1 MATATAKRALRF
13 KIWEKREGNGAMT
26 QVLCLG
32 EILYDYLAQ
41 EAGKPLEK
49 VNNWIAYPGGAPANV
64 ATALV
69 KLGTSAGFIGC
80 IGQDEAGQ
88 ALKKLL
94 AQIGV
99 NCQGMQEHPT
109 APTRS
114 VYVTRSLEGDRAF
127 AGFGDLPTD
136 QFADAFLDA
145 DQLPI
150 PLFEQAQFL
159 VIGTLELAYP
169 KTRKAVFR
177 ALDLANTYNIKV
189 LVDVN
194 WRPMFWSDPEAAVPL
209 IDRLWHTVDFVKL
222 SKEEAQWLFNTA
234 ESGAIAHQ
242 LSSVEGVFVTDGE
255 GTISYHLNDL
265 EGKVPAF
272 QMSVQDTTGAGDSF
286 VAGLVHQLCEKGLNH
301 LNNPTTVKEII
312 TYACAVGGLTTTKPG
327 AIAAQPTAEEVETF
341 LTGIR

>member
-1 MATATAKRALRF
+1 
-13 KIWEKREGNGAMT
+13 MT

-41 EAGKPLEK
+41 EAGKSVEN

-80 IGQDEAGQ
+80 IGKDEAGQ
-88 ALKKLL
+88 SLKQLL
-94 AQIGV
+94 LDIGV
-99 NCQGMQEHPT
+99 NCQGIQEHPT
-109 APTRS
+109 APTRQ

-145 DQLPI
+145 DQLPVA
-150 PLFEQAQFL
+150 LFEQAQFL

-169 KTRKAVFR
+169 TTRKAIFR
-177 ALDLANTYNIKV
+177 ALDLANTYNLKV
-189 LVDVN
+189 LLDVN
-194 WRPMFWSDPEAAVPL
+194 WRPMFWPDPDAAIPL
-209 IDRLWHTVDFVKL
+209 ISQLWKTVDFVKL
-222 SKEEAQWLFNTA
+222 SREEAEWLFNTS

-255 GTISYHLNDL
+255 GMISYHFNDF
-265 EGKVPAF
+265 EGKIPAF
-272 QMSVQDTTGAGDSF
+272 QVSVQDTTGAGDSF
-286 VAGLVHQLCEKGLNH
+286 VAGLVHQLCQKGLNH
-301 LNNPTTVKEII
+301 LNSPVAVQEVI
-312 TYACAVGGLTTTKPG
+312 TYACAVGGLTTTQPG
-327 AIAAQPTAEEVETF
+327 AISAQPTAGDVEAF
-341 LTGIR
+341 LMEFAHNN

>member
-1 MATATAKRALRF
+1 
-13 KIWEKREGNGAMT
+13 MT

-41 EAGKPLEK
+41 EAGKPLAEVK
-49 VNNWIAYPGGAPANV
+49 NWLAYPGGAPANV

-69 KLGTSAGFIGC
+69 KLGTSAAFIGC

-88 ALKKLL
+88 ALKQLL
-94 AQIGV
+94 ADTGV
-99 NCQGMQEHPT
+99 NCQGIQEHPN

-114 VYVTRSLEGDRAF
+114 VYVLRSSEGDRAF
-127 AGFGDLPTD
+127 AGFGDLPKD

-145 DQLPI
+145 DQLPV
-150 PLFEQAQFL
+150 PLFENAQFL

-169 KTRKAVFR
+169 KTRKAVLR

-194 WRPMFWSDPEAAVPL
+194 WRPMFWPDPEAAIPL
-209 IDRLWHTVDFVKL
+209 INYLWQAVDFVKL

-234 ESGAIAHQ
+234 EAGAIAHQ
-242 LSSVEGVFVTDGE
+242 LSSIEGVFVTDGE
-255 GTISYHLNDL
+255 GTISYYMNDL

-272 QMSVQDTTGAGDSF
+272 KLSVEDTTGAGDSF

-301 LNNPTTVKEII
+301 LNHPTTVKKMI
-312 TYACAVGGLTTTKPG
+312 TYACAVGGLTTTKAG
-327 AIAAQPTAEEVETF
+327 AIAGQPTAAEVETF
-341 LTGIR
+341 LSGIC

>member
-1 MATATAKRALRF
+1 
-13 KIWEKREGNGAMT
+13 MT

-41 EAGKPLEK
+41 EAGKSMEN

-80 IGQDEAGQ
+80 IGKDEAGQ
-88 ALKKLL
+88 SLKQLL
-94 AQIGV
+94 LDIGV
-99 NCQGMQEHPT
+99 NCQGIQEHPT
-109 APTRS
+109 APTRQ

-127 AGFGDLPTD
+127 AGFGDQPTD

-150 PLFEQAQFL
+150 ALFEQAQFL

-169 KTRKAVFR
+169 TTRKAIFR
-177 ALDLANTYNIKV
+177 ALDLANTYNLKV
-189 LVDVN
+189 LVDIN
-194 WRPMFWSDPEAAVPL
+194 WRPMFWPDPDAALPL
-209 IDRLWHTVDFVKL
+209 ITQLWKTVDFVKL
-222 SKEEAQWLFNTA
+222 SREEAEWLFNTS

-255 GTISYHLNDL
+255 GMISYYFNDF
-265 EGKVPAF
+265 EGKIPAF
-272 QMSVQDTTGAGDSF
+272 QVSVQDTTGAGDSF
-286 VAGLVHQLCEKGLNH
+286 VAGLVHQLCQNGLNH
-301 LNNPTTVKEII
+301 LNSAVAVKEVI
-312 TYACAVGGLTTTKPG
+312 TYACAVGGLTTTQPG
-327 AIAAQPTAEEVETF
+327 AISAQPTAEAVEAF
-341 LTGIR
+341 LMESAHNNS

>member
-1 MATATAKRALRF
+1 
-13 KIWEKREGNGAMT
+13 MT

-41 EAGKPLEK
+41 EAGKSLEEVK
-49 VNNWIAYPGGAPANV
+49 NWLPYPGGAPANV

-80 IGQDEAGQ
+80 IGKDEAGQ
-88 ALKKLL
+88 ALKQLL
-94 AQIGV
+94 QEIGV
-99 NCQGMQEHPT
+99 NCRGIQEHPT
-109 APTRS
+109 APTRK

-127 AGFGDLPTD
+127 AGFGDLPTE

-145 DQLPI
+145 DRLPV

-169 KTRKAVFR
+169 TTRKAVFR

-189 LVDVN
+189 LLDIN
-194 WRPMFWSDPEAAVPL
+194 WRPMFWPNPDAAIPL
-209 IDRLWHTVDFVKL
+209 INRLWQTVDFVKL
-222 SKEEAQWLFNTA
+222 SREEAQWLFNTA

-255 GTISYHLNDL
+255 GTISYYFNDF
-265 EGKVPAF
+265 EGKIPAF
-272 QMSVQDTTGAGDSF
+272 PMSVQDTTGAGDSF
-286 VAGLVHQLCEKGLNH
+286 VAGLVHQLCQQGLH
-301 LNNPTTVKEII
+301 ALNDPEAAKAMI
-312 TYACAVGGLTTTKPG
+312 TYACAVGGLTTTRSG
-327 AIAAQPTAEEVETF
+327 AIAAQPTGEEVEAF
-341 LTGIR
+341 FHHIHSQ